1 MEVKHNESH
10 HGEAPMPALAYI
22 PESRSVSRG
31 ALGDYLN
38 QTEQCSGGQLLSA
51 DQEIELA
58 RAIANGDTHARDT
71 LIRANVK
78 LVIRIATQY
87 RGRGLS
93 IEDLVGEGNL
103 GLIRAAEDFDATFGV
118 RFSTYAAYWI
128 KQAIR
133 LALTNTAAVI
143 RLPSHMVGMLHQ
155 WSKTE
160 HQLEKELG
168 RNASFDE
175 VADRMDLSENHRT
188 HVRKALK
195 SRSLAIE
202 SAMIEGDNPWTIE
215 SLATEDHA
223 PEQSLEAEE
232 QRIYLSR
239 RLMKLNDRERAVI
252 TLRYGLHGQEVL
264 TWSEIGARLG
274 ITREWARK
282 IEQRAL
288 EKMRSEQTEVTS
300 KNRFN
305 RSEKNFR
312 RF

>member
-1 MEVKHNESH
+1 MEVKQTDPH
-10 HGEAPMPALAYI
+10 HGDTSMPALAFI
-22 PESRSVSRG
+22 AEPRITSRG

-38 QTEQCSGGQLLSA
+38 QTERGGSTLLTA
-51 DQEIELA
+51 DQEVELA
-58 RAIANGDTHARDT
+58 RAIAQGDTRARDT
-71 LIRANVK
+71 LIKANVK

-103 GLIRAAEDFDATFGV
+103 GLIRAAEDFDASFGV

-143 RLPSHMVGMLHQ
+143 RLPSHMVGLLHQ
-155 WSKTE
+155 WSKME

-168 RNASFDE
+168 RVASFE
-175 VADRMDLSENHRT
+175 EIADRMDLSENHRG

-202 SAMIEGDNPWTIE
+202 STMIEGDNPWSIE
-215 SLATEDHA
+215 SLASEDHS

-232 QRIYLSR
+232 QRLYLSR

-252 TLRYGLHGQEVL
+252 TLRYGLHGQDVL
-264 TWSEIGARLG
+264 TWSEIGSRLG

-288 EKMRSEQTEVTS
+288 EKMRTDQPETTTR
-300 KNRFN
+300 NRL
-305 RSEKNFR
+305 KPGTDNFR